1 MEIWLFVWK
10 HIAKKHSQNDE
21 IIALITKSLLK
32 ISISICDESPQADKK
47 AIIKENDSHSQIMSF
62 GWLSTIWNFY
72 IQILFLALSDGK
84 NGDMVRCLK
93 KMMQQNIHSK
103 WWD

>member
-1 MEIWLFVWK
+1 MLPDIKYGNLVICLK
-10 HIAKKHSQNDE
+10 TYCKKARAQNDE

-62 GWLSTIWNFY
+62 G
-72 IQILFLALSDGK
+72 
-84 NGDMVRCLK
+84 
-93 KMMQQNIHSK
+93 
-103 WWD
+103 